1 MVCISRP
8 ALFAHLIALE
18 ALHSWRPPP
27 TNPQCLLKCLQ
38 GVEDPVQPQGLSPT
52 VVGVSELGVLVL
64 AVGDLGAVSAKRW
77 CPAMHA
83 PNPPPPPP

>member
-1 MVCISRP
+1 
-8 ALFAHLIALE
+8 
-18 ALHSWRPPP
+18 
-27 TNPQCLLKCLQ
+27 
-38 GVEDPVQPQGLSPT
+38 VQPQGLSPT
-52 VVGVSELGVLVL
+52 VVGVSELGVLML